1 METLLTFGVGVDTSA
16 AEAGLASLGGSAE
29 GVAAGLE
36 DRLASASD
44 GMKDLGKQSSQ
55 ASRGIQGLAS
65 VVSLVDPRLGQV
77 IRSVGTLTRGLSV
90 LRLGMGPAAVAVA
103 AVTAALAL
111 YQRQQAQAAEE
122 ERKSQAISDAM
133 RESRERLKESTID
146 LDEELRGLTSTERNL
161 NTIRRQAFVE
171 NLPAVQEFTKQIAEQ
186 SRAVAAAED
195 QLLTHNNAMR
205 GVGIRYEEGSILAQ
219 NLAAET
225 HLHAE
230 NVKEA
235 GLAYQDE
242 QAKMQALQDKYSEF
256 LDNIRQTLANREK
269 EIRIADQRT
278 RQHREEAASVGE
290 LADAQRDYYRAIQEV
305 EDIERAALNATMT
318 ERERVL
324 AGLREQLDT
333 LNAIA
338 AREGVNTGAAELAVK
353 MQAAQQL
360 DELDQRQHEQKMA
373 RIEREQEAQRHAAQ
387 EQIRIATDLAGTS
400 SQLVAMGFKD
410 KQAAMVAEGTT
421 AAILAGINT
430 IASNPTPLGIA
441 QAGLNVAL
449 AMAQVAQMRSVQP
462 SFHRGGFGDEY
473 SATMRRGE
481 AVLSPQGR
489 QMMGDDAIRR
499 ANRGQA
505 PQEGGGVIE
514 VRQFYRHRPFD
525 EFARDN
531 LERGGPVT
539 SAINGSRQGR
549 SYHRSNRNGA

>member
-1 METLLTFGVGVDTSA
+1 METLLTFGVGVDTSS

-90 LRLGMGPAAVAVA
+90 LRLGMGPAALAVGGVVLA
-103 AVTAALAL
+103 LNEYQKEQERARIATENLSRASEAQRLSQQGLQRSYEDLNAQLDETARAELEILNLRRQSFAESLPGLQDVIKGATAARLEVSRL
-111 YQRQQAQAAEE
+111 EAQYRDLTAAGAEIADE
-122 ERKSQAISDAM
+122 QILPQLNDAIN
-133 RESRERLKESTID
+133 ELK
-146 LDEELRGLTSTERNL
+146 
-161 NTIRRQAFVE
+161 
-171 NLPAVQEFTKQIAEQ
+171 
-186 SRAVAAAED
+186 
-195 QLLTHNNAMR
+195 
-205 GVGIRYEEGSILAQ
+205 RYEGLEREIIANLKAQ
-219 NLAAET
+219 TENRIET
-225 HLHAE
+225 LK
-230 NVKEA
+230 V
-235 GLAYQDE
+235 Q
-242 QAKMQALQDKYSEF
+242 
-256 LDNIRQTLANREK
+256 R
-269 EIRIADQRT
+269 DQ
-278 RQHREEAASVGE
+278 EEAAKRKQE
-290 LADAQRDYYRAIQEV
+290 ATRDQTKQLQEAARLEQQRLRAEKERADIIADLASIQRDASM
-305 EDIERAALNATMT
+305 ATMT
-318 ERERVL
+318 EEERINVL
-324 AGLREQLDT
+324 LAERLARLEEIEQASMGALDT
-333 LNAIA
+333 
-338 AREGVNTGAAELAVK
+338 TAAEAALRAQAEQQLGELEQQRHDQK
-353 MQAAQQL
+353 MAQVEQERAAQERLAAQQ
-360 DELDQRQHEQKMA
+360 RQ
-373 RIEREQEAQRHAAQ
+373 AAQ
-387 EQIRIATDLAGTS
+387 EQIRIATDIAGTS
-400 SQLVAMGFKD
+400 SQLIAMGFKD
-410 KQAAMVAEGTT
+410 KQAAMVAEGTS

-449 AMAQVAQMRSVQP
+449 AMAQVAKMRSVQP